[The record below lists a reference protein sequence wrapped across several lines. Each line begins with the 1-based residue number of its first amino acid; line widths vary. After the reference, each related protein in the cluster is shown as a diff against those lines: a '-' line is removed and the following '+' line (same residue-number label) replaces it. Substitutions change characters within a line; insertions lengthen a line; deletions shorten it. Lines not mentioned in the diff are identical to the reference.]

1 VGLDGAVKITDFGYG
16 AQLGG
21 GFADERISV
30 VGTTYWM
37 APEVVTG
44 KKYKVESP
52 LPVSLSLSHSLFMS
66 LVSLSDA
73 I

>member
-1 VGLDGAVKITDFGYG
+1 VGLDGSVKITDFGYG

-21 GFADERISV
+21 GFADGRESV

-44 KKYKVESP
+44 KKYKVQHPVSPP
-52 LPVSLSLSHSLFMS
+52 LPHPPPNSPDTNL
-66 LVSLSDA
+66 
-73 I
+73 

>member
-1 VGLDGAVKITDFGYG
+1 MGLDGAVKITDFGYG

-21 GFADERISV
+21 GFATERESV

-44 KKYKVESP
+44 RKYKVSRRPPSYRSGEANTP
-52 LPVSLSLSHSLFMS
+52 CRFDP
-66 LVSLSDA
+66 
-73 I
+73 